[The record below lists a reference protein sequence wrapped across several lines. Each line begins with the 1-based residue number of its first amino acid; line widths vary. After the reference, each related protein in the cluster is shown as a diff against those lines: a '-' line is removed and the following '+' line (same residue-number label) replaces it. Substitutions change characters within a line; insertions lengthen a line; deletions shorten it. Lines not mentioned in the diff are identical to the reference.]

1 MIYLIHFH
9 IITTTTY
16 YYYYYYYYFV
26 ENVFFLQFAFRYV

>member
-9 IITTTTY
+9 IITTTT
-16 YYYYYYYYFV
+16 YYYYYYYFV